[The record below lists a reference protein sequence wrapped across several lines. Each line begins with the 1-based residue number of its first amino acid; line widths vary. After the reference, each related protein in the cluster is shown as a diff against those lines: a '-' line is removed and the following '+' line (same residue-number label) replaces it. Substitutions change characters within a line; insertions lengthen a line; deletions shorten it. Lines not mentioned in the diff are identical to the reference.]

1 MMGFGGFAAG
11 LWLGS
16 LIAPRAVRLS
26 STSGA
31 KILVSLLVVFG
42 TASVLAAAGRSVGSR
57 FSGHLKRKRLGPLD
71 GAVGGGVSAL
81 STLLVVWLI
90 AGMLASVPAEQISKG
105 IHRSKIVASLN
116 GALPPAPSVFSRMRR
131 LLDAAGVPDVFAE
144 LEPAP
149 GKDVALPPDPVVRAA
164 VAVARRSTVKIVGS
178 GCGGILT
185 GSGFV
190 AAPGTVV
197 TNAHVVA
204 GIKRPLVQDGKGS
217 HPATTV
223 LFDPETDV
231 AVLRVSGL
239 AGPVLRFKGS
249 VPAGTGAAALGFP
262 GGGQFRGVPA
272 AVIDEITA
280 VGRDIYSRKLVSR
293 RVYRLKADIHPGN
306 SGGPLVT
313 VEGEVIGVIFSKS
326 AFRPIAYALTAGE
339 VGPRV
344 ESAKAAASADTGSC
358 AA

>member
-16 LIAPRAVRLS
+16 LIAPRAARLS

-31 KILVSLLVVFG
+31 KIVVSLLVVFG
-42 TASVLAAAGRSVGSR
+42 TASVLAAVGRSVGSR
-57 FSGHLKRKRLGPLD
+57 FSGRLKRKRLGPVD

-81 STLLVVWLI
+81 STLLVVWLV
-90 AGMLASVPAEQISKG
+90 AGMLASVPVDQISSG

-116 GALPPAPSVFSRMRR
+116 GALPPAPSVFSRIRR

-144 LEPAP
+144 LEPTP
-149 GKDVALPPDPVVRAA
+149 GKDVGLPTDPVVRAA
-164 VAVARRSTVKIVGS
+164 VAAARRSTVKIVGS

-190 AAPGTVV
+190 AAPRMVV

-204 GIKRPLVQDGKGS
+204 GIKRPFVQDHNGS

-231 AVLRVSGL
+231 AVLKVSGL
-239 AGPVLRFKGS
+239 GPVLRFKGS
-249 VPAGTGAAALGFP
+249 VPSGTGAAALGFP
-262 GGGQFRGVPA
+262 GGGQFRGTPA

-313 VEGEVIGVIFSKS
+313 AEGEVIGVIFSKS

-344 ESAKAAASADTGSC
+344 ESAKAATNADTGSC